1 MKFMMIMQGTR
12 KGWESMGTWKPEEIG
27 AHIQF
32 MLALNKELAASGE
45 FVLAEGLD
53 FPANAKI
60 VTATNAAKPTIT
72 DGPFPEAKEVLAGFW
87 IIAVASEKRAIEI
100 AARASTAPGKGG
112 TPMGIPIELRAIGS
126 PPNVD

>member
-27 AHIQF
+27 AHIKF
-32 MLALNKELAASGE
+32 MKDLNKELVASGE

-53 FPANAKI
+53 LPMNAKI
-60 VTATNAAKPTIT
+60 VSATNAAKPTIT
-72 DGPFPEAKEVLAGFW
+72 DGPFPEAKEFLAGFW
-87 IIAVASEKRAIEI
+87 IIDVPNEKRAIEI

-112 TPMGIPIELRAIGS
+112 TPMGIPIELRAIGCA
-126 PPNVD
+126 PEVD